1 MLASTPETKTDGVEV
16 SVSTASWYRRLA
28 SAAMFS
34 LWALVILL
42 GGPGEAETATEEDA
56 DDEEEEEPVG
66 ALAGAATAGAKDVEA
81 AATPEAR
88 VEEEFLVCADGDPDF
103 SAQDARKAAYAVLN
117 ASLCS
122 FKARPAASPPV
133 DICDKAT
140 RASSSSWFDGG

>member
-42 GGPGEAETATEEDA
+42 GGPGEAETATEE
-56 DDEEEEEPVG
+56 EEEPVG
-66 ALAGAATAGAKDVEA
+66 ALAGAVTAGAKDVEA
-81 AATPEAR
+81 AAPEAR

-122 FKARPAASPPV
+122 FKARPAASPPL